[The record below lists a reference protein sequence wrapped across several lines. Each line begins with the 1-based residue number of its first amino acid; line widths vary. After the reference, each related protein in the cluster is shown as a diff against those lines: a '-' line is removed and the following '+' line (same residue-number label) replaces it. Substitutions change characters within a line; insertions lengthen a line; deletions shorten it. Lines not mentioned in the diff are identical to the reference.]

1 MKSLRKYEGI
11 FFFPPEEGP
20 EASKGDEKRLE
31 DTLRRFGART
41 LDRKDWGR
49 RLLGYPVRKAREAR
63 ILLWNFEMETQQVA
77 ELVKTLQ
84 LDEKIL
90 KSTVVR
96 MIETKPPKESSK
108 RTTRPH
114 REEVREGKEGFR
126 GRQS

>member
-20 EASKGDEKRLE
+20 EASKEDEKRLE
-31 DTLRRFGART
+31 DTLRRFGGHT
-41 LDRKDWGR
+41 LERKDWGR

-63 ILLWNFEMETQQVA
+63 ILLWNFEMETQQVG
-77 ELVKTLQ
+77 ELKKALQ

-96 MIETKPPKESSK
+96 MAEVKPPKESYK
-108 RTTRPH
+108 KKVH
-114 REEVREGKEGFR
+114 